1 MDRSGLPPT
10 FLTFI
15 CVCYFMIAPYNV
27 GGLSLPSTVSYI
39 TGVAAALG
47 LFTFFVIKT
56 KKLRGQI
63 PSASYKD

>member
-1 MDRSGLPPT
+1 
-10 FLTFI
+10 
-15 CVCYFMIAPYNV
+15 MIAPYNV

-56 KKLRGQI
+56 KKPRGQS

>member
-1 MDRSGLPPT
+1 MLFHDC